1 MDRNKE
7 CLCFETKLPK
17 THEDPRGI
25 TSSKMSLESLIVLH
39 QAAIQICKRFSKLI
53 KIFQIHIPKPKTF
66 VYITKHTAATLSI
79 SKIIIVSIVLN
90 LTCRNVREEYI
101 FISDSQVIEF
111 SSRGYKIN
119 CNILKVSQI
128 QNEFMW
134 SFFLPKCQSK
144 I

>member
-53 KIFQIHIPKPKTF
+53 KNLSDIPKPKTF

-119 CNILKVSQI
+119 CNILKFS
-128 QNEFMW
+128 
-134 SFFLPKCQSK
+134 
-144 I
+144 